1 MRDLREERV
10 PQPAMNVMTAKEK
23 RLQIESILE
32 NFKLHSRLARKVD
45 QLQYYYSSTDKHL
58 AVRERW
64 FIETIPSLGQD
75 LSWRRD
81 VG

>member
-1 MRDLREERV
+1 MRYLREERV
-10 PQPAMNVMTAKEK
+10 PQPAMNVMKAKKK

-58 AVRERW
+58 AVRERGLLKQSHLLAK
-64 FIETIPSLGQD
+64 I
-75 LSWRRD
+75 
-81 VG
+81 

>member
-32 NFKLHSRLARKVD
+32 TLKLHNRLARKVD
-45 QLQYYYSSTDKHL
+45 QLQYYYNSTGKHL
-58 AVRERW
+58 AVRERGLLKQSHLLAK
-64 FIETIPSLGQD
+64 I
-75 LSWRRD
+75 
-81 VG
+81 